1 MNYTYSQFQ
10 GFPFAVVMRA
20 RGKYFCGGS
29 LINRH
34 YILTAAHCFHG
45 RGGDTPTEV
54 AIGEHDI
61 SKDCDCDSKKCS
73 PKAQY
78 VS

>member
-1 MNYTYSQFQ
+1 MNYTYSHFKS
-10 GFPFAVVMRA
+10 FPFAVVMRS

-45 RGGDTPTEV
+45 RGDTPTEV

-73 PKAQY
+73 PKAQH